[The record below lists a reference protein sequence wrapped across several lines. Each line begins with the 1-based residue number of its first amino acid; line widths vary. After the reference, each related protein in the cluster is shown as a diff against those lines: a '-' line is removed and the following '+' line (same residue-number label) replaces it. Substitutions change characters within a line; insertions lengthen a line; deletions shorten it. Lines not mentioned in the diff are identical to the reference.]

1 MSENVS
7 TKSAVEELS
16 PQTTGNKT
24 PLSVETYADRL
35 MNELFD
41 DVDRILDGGSRIPA
55 RPTHPEVISLQ
66 QIQVPQII
74 LPTVV
79 LPPPAPPEV
88 APSDE
93 ASAITTSKTQPNQN
107 KWVDKLLMGGAFVS
121 LVATLGLWLW
131 SRGDLRRVW
140 AQMQELLPNA
150 VVTEPVAP
158 PQVKTPEQL
167 KAEADAKFMRYME
180 KALEAIERDPD
191 TAAALPTPPGQTAV
205 TPAAPLPLMM
215 APPPVNVT
223 VNPTVN
229 AAPGPVNSG
238 NVAEA
243 LHRIAIALERLSIP
257 GLDPFQIVTVPQAQ
271 PPQLGPAQR
280 PQPPAAPKPAPKP
293 APSPTAQPQPATVAA
308 APTPRATATP
318 TTTPRAT
325 TTPTTTP
332 RATTTPTTTPRAT
345 TTPTTTPRATT
356 TPTTTPRATAQPSP
370 TLQATLTPTP
380 TPPPP
385 GAATAEPSPIPTGPA
400 PAPAPTASEEPT
412 PEVTETPTPSS
423 PEVTHV
429 LIGILELGE
438 QSAALFEVNGASR
451 RVKVGENIGSSGWT
465 LVEVK
470 NREAVIRRNGEVRS
484 ISVGQS
490 F

>member
-1 MSENVS
+1 MEKVMSENVS

-16 PQTTGNKT
+16 PQTTGSKT

-55 RPTHPEVISLQ
+55 PPTHPEVISLQ

-88 APSDE
+88 APVVD
-93 ASAITTSKTQPNQN
+93 ASAITTSQTPANQH

-140 AQMQELLPNA
+140 VQMQALLPNS

-180 KALEAIERDPD
+180 KAIEAIERDPD
-191 TAAALPTPPGQTAV
+191 TAAAMPTPPGQTAV
-205 TPAAPLPLMM
+205 AQAAPLPLMM

-293 APSPTAQPQPATVAA
+293 APAPTAQPQPATVAA
-308 APTPRATATP
+308 AP
-318 TTTPRAT
+318 
-325 TTPTTTP
+325 TP

-380 TPPPP
+380 TLPPP

-429 LIGILELGE
+429 LIGILELGDR
-438 QSAALFEVNGASR
+438 SAALFEVNGVSR